1 MFLRYHK
8 DIRNLEI
15 IMGKQTK
22 IVNAVTALQSYTFRW
37 KVNCIDNAMQG
48 MQSLAKEYAES
59 IEFIYDS
66 IYTIA
71 KTLEDTFDIKWTF
84 CEIESIKQ
92 NNSTE
97 RLTSYMLELQNALLS
112 VFCENS
118 VATYT
123 QKMAILHDCTI
134 LRNDITKLE
143 TEIKKAYCNT
153 YPFYGKTIP
162 LNFKKGVL
170 VRSVKSLCSYTGV
183 NGVNYPM
190 LSTSVFTLD
199 NPNWYLKDVDRNI
212 MLVYTIPNVDSLIGM
227 CNSDGNTSVLF
238 DSERDSLA
246 AAVEQLM
253 FYDGLENDYVSVQ
266 SLDFSLGYDM
276 QKLLHPTDSEINEIL
291 LTSSV
296 KARAILVGGN
306 HSISMT
312 AEDFIKID
320 ENYDMIKRFSLTY
333 DLPVFTLESD
343 NSIKER
349 KSFRDPLCFER
360 SLA

>member
-1 MFLRYHK
+1 MRYHK

-22 IVNAVTALQSYTFRW
+22 TVNAVTALQSYTFRW
-37 KVNCIDNAMQG
+37 KANCIDNAMQG

-59 IEFIYDS
+59 IES
-66 IYTIA
+66 IYNDIYVIA
-71 KTLEDTFDIKWTF
+71 KKLEETFDIKWTF
-84 CEIESIKQ
+84 CEIEAIKQ

-97 RLTSYMLELQNALLS
+97 RLTPYMLELQNALFS
-112 VFCENS
+112 VFHENS
-118 VATYT
+118 VATYL
-123 QKMAILHDCTI
+123 QKMAILHDCTV
-134 LRNDITKLE
+134 LREDITKLE
-143 TEIKKAYCNT
+143 IEIKKAYCNT
-153 YPFYGKTIP
+153 YPFYGETIP

-170 VRSVKSLCSYTGV
+170 VRSVKNLCSYTGV

-199 NPNWYLKDVDRNI
+199 HSNWYLKDVDRNI

-227 CNSDGNTSVLF
+227 CNSDGNTSVLL
-238 DSERDSLA
+238 DAERSSLA
-246 AAVEQLM
+246 ASVEQLM

-266 SLDFSLGYDM
+266 SVDFSLGYDM
-276 QKLLHPTDSEINEIL
+276 QKLLHPADNQINEIL
-291 LTSSV
+291 LTSCV

-312 AEDFIKID
+312 AEDFIKVD
-320 ENYDMIKRFSLTY
+320 ENYDRIKRFSLTY

-360 SLA
+360 SLV